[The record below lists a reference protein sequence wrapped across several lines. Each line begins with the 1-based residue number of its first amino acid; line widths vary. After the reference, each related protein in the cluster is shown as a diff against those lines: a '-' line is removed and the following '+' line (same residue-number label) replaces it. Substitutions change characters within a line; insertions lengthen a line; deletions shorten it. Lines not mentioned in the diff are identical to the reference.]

1 MTSWYTIDGKFIS
14 KNIEKFADHQEN
26 NAIININNNNYESV
40 VNCLNKIGKLSVPE
54 GTSNEELSAP
64 APAPAPVFA
73 PAPAPKKTTDLEFL
87 DEFDIDKNESFSKLE
102 YNNCMFAFDVANIMM
117 EDKQFLNK
125 INENDGSIDA
135 DTSRILEHHYSRM
148 FCGNEDKYHENI
160 KTEMKKKFSGS
171 NKDSTVL
178 VDRFGE
184 EFFRKAMNV
193 TKQFLETR
201 GTDKKGDPIPP
212 TCPAPELLGE
222 PESEPETTPAPA
234 PATFD
239 MTMEDPAPA
248 PAPAPATFDMMMG
261 DPESASAPAPAPASS
276 TFDMMMG
283 APAPAPAPAPVDK
296 GEGED

>member
-26 NAIININNNNYESV
+26 NATINISNNNYESV

-64 APAPAPVFA
+64 APAPAPVFE

-87 DEFDIDKNESFSKLE
+87 DEFDIDKNGSFSKLE
-102 YNNCMFAFDVANIMM
+102 FHNSMFAFDVANIMM
-117 EDKQFLNK
+117 NDKRFLNK

-135 DTSRILEHHYSRM
+135 DTSRILEHHYSRV

-160 KTEMKKKFSGS
+160 KDEMKKQFSEYKTQD
-171 NKDSTVL
+171 NTVL
-178 VDRFGE
+178 VDTFGE

-234 PATFD
+234 PAPAPATFD

-248 PAPAPATFDMMMG
+248 PAPAPINYIYG
-261 DPESASAPAPAPASS
+261 LSPAPAPAPDSS
-276 TFDMMMG
+276 TLDMMMG
-283 APAPAPAPAPVDK
+283 APAPAPAPVDK
-296 GEGED
+296 GEGKN